1 MVRTGGVLVVA
12 IFVLGI
18 GGLALAGG
26 VGGFGSDGSTTPAD
40 DATPVPTATDAPTP
54 TDTATQESTAT
65 QTQTP
70 ESTQTATATE
80 TATETQTATPT
91 QTPTETPTQ
100 TPTDTPTETP
110 DGSAEDAVRLSFYYR
125 NTSTPL
131 ESGDVTMFDGDGYA
145 LSREFDFSENN
156 TFVLENLN
164 PNATYKLELSG
175 FRNHGELFPDETV
188 EFTPRFNNHV
198 NITAGVDFQGSD
210 SHKFWLRTVEA
221 EHMDE
226 EDPTRHHARGRY
238 DNGDNYHEWREYYDW
253 AKDQGRLKY
262 LEIDG
267 ERFAN
272 DFSTDGWIEVD
283 YLEENPRFRAEF
295 FPAQKGLDA
304 YDQNQLTFQ
313 GVETLDDSDVWNV
326 LKTGK
331 IDYGYRNHTS
341 LPEAINGTEVYVYSL
356 GFSGTVEE
364 TGNTYNFSADN
375 VTVYVHPETG
385 YILRI
390 KSSERFYGKYGNH
403 EARLVIDFYAHETDA
418 AKIDPAN
425 FDLPTAV

>member
-188 EFTPRFNNHV
+188 EFTPRFDDHV
-198 NITAGVDFQGSD
+198 NITAGVDFQG
-210 SHKFWLRTVEA
+210 A
-221 EHMDE
+221 ESFRYWTRVVDPDELDE
-226 EDPTRHHARGRY
+226 EKPDREHARGRW

-253 AKDQGRLKY
+253 AKDQVPRKY

-267 ERFAN
+267 ERYAN
-272 DFSTDGWIEVD
+272 DFGTDGWIETET
-283 YLEENPRFRAEF
+283 LRENPDIRPEYN
-295 FPAQKGLDA
+295 PAIKGLDA
-304 YDQNQLTFQ
+304 YSQDQITFI
-313 GVETLDDSDVWNV
+313 GTETLDDSNVWNV
-326 LKTGK
+326 LTTGK
-331 IDYGYRNHTS
+331 IDYGYRNHTK
-341 LPEAINGTEVYVYSL
+341 LPEAINGTEVYAYKLAFNGTIEEL
-356 GFSGTVEE
+356 GF
-364 TGNTYNFSADN
+364 TYNFSADN
-375 VTVYVHPETG
+375 VTVYVHPGTG
-385 YILRI
+385 YVLRL
-390 KSSERFYGKYGNH
+390 KSSERLYTGGVHK
-403 EARLVIDFYAHETDA
+403 ESRLVIDFFAHETDSA
-418 AKIDPAN
+418 EINPDD
-425 FDLPTAV
+425 FDLPVVV